1 MKNGKAEKGYIKVHD
16 VVQLLQQWRN
26 ILKKYLTIIIQR
38 AKLNLVLET
47 KKSNR
52 ANGHSFKI

>member
-1 MKNGKAEKGYIKVHD
+1 MAMYIKVHD